1 MIGYSYYGVKSYEF
15 LFKKKFID
23 VYKLIFIAVVAVG
36 PLIETKIVWAL
47 SDIFNALMAI
57 PNLIGL
63 IFLSKVVLDE
73 TKKYFLER

>member
-1 MIGYSYYGVKSYEF
+1 M
-15 LFKKKFID
+15 FKKKFIAI
-23 VYKLIFIAVVAVG
+23 YKLIFIAVVAVG

-63 IFLSKVVLDE
+63 VLLSKVVLDE
-73 TKKYFLER
+73 TKKYFTDRNSLPEN